1 MFNFKKKR
9 NRGFEPVIRT
19 MKKNQQGAIMPLRGS
34 ANAIAYD
41 IYSPI
46 DITIQPLTSE
56 MIWTDIKAY
65 FNDNEALIINVRS
78 SMGKHPVM
86 LSNTQGWIES
96 DYYDNE
102 DNNGNIGIKL
112 YNLNTTEPYVIKRG
126 DRIAQAMF
134 IPFLV
139 SDNCNSS
146 QIRKGGFGSTG
157 K

>member
-1 MFNFKKKR
+1 MFKFKKKR
-9 NRGFEPVIRT
+9 IRGFEPVSQD
-19 MKKNQQGAIMPLRGS
+19 MKKNNQYTLMPLRGS
-34 ANAIAYD
+34 AKAIAYD

-46 DITIQPLTSE
+46 DITIQPLESE

-78 SMGKHPVM
+78 SMGKHPIM

-96 DYYDNE
+96 DYYNNE
-102 DNNGNIGIKL
+102 DNEGNIGIKL
-112 YNLNTTEPYVIKRG
+112 YNLNATEPYVIKRG

-139 SDNCNSS
+139 SDNCNTTKV
-146 QIRKGGFGSTG
+146 RTGGFGSTN